1 MVKRTALLVVAAV
14 MAVLVVQWFRLS
26 TAVAATSATR
36 QICDP
41 KADFYLGI
49 EDYPQAVRLH
59 RAFLAKH
66 PGDALAHYHLGFAYG
81 MLGERSAELRQ
92 YREAV
97 ALGLTHWDLFLN
109 LGLAEME
116 NGNLNAAANDFR
128 VSVLLGP
135 THPESH
141 FNLGL
146 VDERLGLLTEAEQQM
161 LASLEL
167 DPTQL
172 GARNMLGIIYARLS
186 DTARAT
192 SEWRALIR
200 DAPGYGPAR
209 DNLDILEHQPV
220 VTASGGGQEVAF
232 TRAEPA
238 AR

>member
-1 MVKRTALLVVAAV
+1 MKRTALLLVAAV
-14 MAVLVVQWFRLS
+14 MAVLVVQWFQVS

-41 KADFYLGI
+41 NADFYLGI
-49 EDYPQAVRLH
+49 EDYPEAVRLH

-66 PGDALAHYHLGFAYG
+66 PDDGLAHYHLGFAYG

-109 LGLAEME
+109 LGLAELE
-116 NGNLNAAANDFR
+116 NGNLDAAANDFR
-128 VSVLLGP
+128 LSALLGP
-135 THPESH
+135 NHPESH

-146 VDERLGLLTEAEQQM
+146 VDERLGRLTEAEQQM

-167 DPTQL
+167 DPNQVD
-172 GARNMLGIIYARLS
+172 ARNMLGIIYARLGQK
-186 DTARAT
+186 TRAAA
-192 SEWRALIR
+192 EWRALIR

-209 DNLDILEHQPV
+209 ANLAILEHRPA
-220 VTASGGGQEVAF
+220 VTASRGGRKVSF
-232 TRAEPA
+232 TRTEPA
-238 AR
+238 TR